1 MSAWLYV
8 LQELISYGARP
19 LNTIFHHAKAVLSR
33 AISETSSLLNTL
45 HNVQL
50 LLTEHLYW
58 LRAGHAHY
66 LPLSTDLLHSPN
78 TTLICLHIDS
88 HLSMKCVS
96 HMAN

>member
-1 MSAWLYV
+1 MWLYV
-8 LQELISYGARP
+8 LQELISYGARLP
-19 LNTIFHHAKAVLSR
+19 NTIFHHAKAVLSR

-50 LLTEHLYW
+50 VLTEHLYW

-66 LPLSTDLLHSPN
+66 VPLSTNLHSPS

-96 HMAN
+96 HLVN